1 MFINCFKV
9 VIFSSLLPNLSWLFL
24 RSFFDLLAFTKL
36 FGLLAVD
43 QVVVLQVVLVFAIKR
58 DQGAPLLDVDV
69 VVESYHTVQDSSV
82 SN

>member
-9 VIFSSLLPNLSWLFL
+9 VIFISLLPNLSRLLL
-24 RSFFDLLAFTKL
+24 RSFFDLLAFFKL

-58 DQGAPLLDVDV
+58 DKGAALL
-69 VVESYHTVQDSSV
+69 
-82 SN
+82 